1 MGVCTTMYAVNTK
14 MMKKIK
20 ADNENLAFVVGEC
33 EENEV
38 WNVTKYEF
46 DKSIEVFIDIFDVA
60 GAKRSAKLINS
71 EYADL
76 DIFEYDSYDIWTVSP
91 AKVKTMVK
99 ELESI
104 NIELLKTKEGNEEI
118 TDRRNRI
125 LTKDELA
132 SYLDDLSD
140 IKQFLNETSLQ
151 SNYLIFTE
159 A

>member
-46 DKSIEVFIDIFDVA
+46 DKSVEVFINIFYVT
-60 GAKRSAKLINS
+60 GAKKSAKLIDS

-76 DIFEYDSYDIWTVSP
+76 GIFEYDSYDIWAVSP
-91 AKVKTMVK
+91 AKVKMMLK

-104 NIELLKTKEGNEEI
+104 NFELLKTDEGNKEI
-118 TDRRNRI
+118 TDQRNNT
-125 LTKDELA
+125 LTEDELA
-132 SYLDDLSD
+132 SYLGDLSD
-140 IKQFLNETSLQ
+140 IKQFLNETSMQ